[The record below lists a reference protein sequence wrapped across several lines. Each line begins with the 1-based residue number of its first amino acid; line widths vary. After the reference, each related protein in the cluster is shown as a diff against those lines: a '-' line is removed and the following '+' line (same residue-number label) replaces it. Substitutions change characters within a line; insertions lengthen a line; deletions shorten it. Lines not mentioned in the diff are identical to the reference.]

1 MKATLQLF
9 VDKEKAVGVDLKNE
23 IETECTEAERTKKS
37 PKAHTKTDTSSQE
50 KLFVEIQNSFLV
62 LKMKLFFEQ
71 IARFCAFVVLRS
83 EEITVELVIG
93 NQKVFLSLLSTDIN
107 KGLS

>member
-1 MKATLQLF
+1 MIWDEFLRHFHFCDEEDSGLS
-9 VDKEKAVGVDLKNE
+9 DE
-23 IETECTEAERTKKS
+23 
-37 PKAHTKTDTSSQE
+37 
-50 KLFVEIQNSFLV
+50 EIQNSFLV